1 MLPVLQVKQI
11 LANDCD
17 DVISHPL
24 SARFS
29 FLPFFCFFLIIVIV
43 RGVFLLLLVL
53 LEPLFVAVLVEVD
66 VVVRLGRFSSN
77 NLHNWHLIRQS
88 QIQRM
93 LLWDRLCPIRSN
105 CVAWIGSSCVIY
117 CDRAAWKCSCSLRHF
132 DLLTSSDNSNFYPL
146 QRPSGRIDKC
156 D

>member
-43 RGVFLLLLVL
+43 RGVFSLLVL

-66 VVVRLGRFSSN
+66 VVVRLGAIFF
-77 NLHNWHLIRQS
+77 Q
-88 QIQRM
+88 
-93 LLWDRLCPIRSN
+93 
-105 CVAWIGSSCVIY
+105 
-117 CDRAAWKCSCSLRHF
+117 
-132 DLLTSSDNSNFYPL
+132 
-146 QRPSGRIDKC
+146 
-156 D
+156 

>member
-1 MLPVLQVKQI
+1 MLPVLPVKQI

-43 RGVFLLLLVL
+43 RGVF
-53 LEPLFVAVLVEVD
+53 FFIGTSRAI
-66 VVVRLGRFSSN
+66 VRGCIGRSRCCCSARGDF
-77 NLHNWHLIRQS
+77 LPIICIIGIRS
-88 QIQRM
+88 ANPKFKGCFFGTAF
-93 LLWDRLCPIRSN
+93 CPIRSD

-132 DLLTSSDNSNFYPL
+132 
-146 QRPSGRIDKC
+146 
-156 D
+156 